1 MENIKE
7 INTNQTQTYLTKV
20 INIKNIQ
27 TYLLSSKQQVKLF
40 KSMGNIELMNY
51 HEGIVFFIE
60 NVLKIKI

>member
-1 MENIKE
+1 MENLKE
-7 INTNQTQTYLTKV
+7 ININNNQTYLTKV